1 MGMRFGK
8 HLLAALAFCLF
19 TAVSLTAQETGTV
32 SGRLTDVETGQP
44 VVAVTVQVVSATGRV
59 VASGV
64 TDPEGNFRIANV
76 PVGTYALV
84 LTHVGYQ
91 TLRLPDIRVV
101 AGETTMAGGSLTSSA
116 FLLNPVVVSASKRQE
131 KAIEAPASVSVIS
144 KEEIEQR
151 PAVTPID
158 HIRTVPGV
166 DVITSGVQSTNVVV
180 RGFNNIFSG
189 ALHTLTDYRIAGV
202 PSLRVNFMHF
212 IPQNN
217 DDIDRMEV
225 VLGPGSALYGPNT
238 ANGVLHI
245 LTKSPLTDD
254 PGTSLTVAGGMHAG
268 SPLPPAP
275 LTLINIPAEPSTGL
289 FQATFRTSH
298 RLGDKFGFKVSG
310 QYLQADEFLYR
321 DKVEDST
328 KINLP
333 TDPTALQAS
342 PLFAPSMSLAERQL
356 RAARIANRDFDIKR
370 WSGDARADW
379 RVSDNFTA
387 VLSGGITND
396 NSIELTG
403 IGAGQAVDWKYSY
416 VQARANYRNWFAQT
430 YMNMSDA
437 GETFLLRNGAPIT
450 DKSKVWVGQLQHQ
463 ASIGTWQTFTYG
475 GDYVRTMPETE
486 GTINGLNEDDD
497 EYDEL
502 GAYLQSQ
509 TAVHRMLD
517 VVLAGRYDKHSALPD
532 PVWSPR
538 AGLVFKPTDSHTLR
552 ATYNRAFSTP
562 TSLNLFLDIDAG
574 GLGPLGPL
582 GFRAHAQA
590 PGRNGINL
598 HAADGSLQ
606 IRTPFAGNPADQAA
620 NRQLRPISLAGI
632 YTLQVEAIRR
642 ASALVAS
649 QPALVQA
656 LLAFRADPTF
666 NTALSL
672 ILLDPLTTKAVPFS
686 NTAVSDV
693 SGIEE
698 STTSTFEVGYKGIL
712 GDRLLLAA
720 DVWFSKH
727 KNFTSPLIAATPLV
741 QVNPQQ
747 LVPFLVTRLTPVVGP
762 ANAQAI
768 AQGMARLP
776 GGVISSEAANTIG
789 ADMIVTYRNFGE
801 VDLSGID
808 VAATALLG
816 EYLQLGVTGSLTSD
830 DFFRLPLGQAQ
841 RDTQLV
847 ALNAPKKKASANL
860 AYRNVARGLN
870 GEVRVRWTDEFPA
883 NSAGYVGLN
892 CVDSTLQGDCVP
904 SYTLV
909 DVSAGYRLPFRG
921 ASLQLSVTNLFD
933 EDYQS
938 FIGVP
943 PVKRMGIL
951 RLRYDF

>member
-8 HLLAALAFCLF
+8 HLFAALAFCLF
-19 TAVSLTAQETGTV
+19 TAVSLAAQEAGTV
-32 SGRLTDVETGQP
+32 SGRLTDVETGLP
-44 VVAVTVQVVSATGRV
+44 VVAVTVQVVSASGRV
-59 VASGV
+59 IASGV
-64 TDPEGNFRIANV
+64 TDAEGNFRIANV

-101 AGETTMAGGSLTSSA
+101 AGETTMAGGSMTSSA

-131 KAIEAPASVSVIS
+131 KAIDAPASVSVVS

-180 RGFNNIFSG
+180 RGFNNVFSG
-189 ALHTLTDYRIAGV
+189 KLHALTDYRIAGV
-202 PSLRVNFMHF
+202 PSLRVNFLHF

-217 DDIDRMEV
+217 DDIDRIEV

-245 LTKSPLTDD
+245 LTKSPLLDE
-254 PGTSLTVAGGMHAG
+254 PSTSLSLAGGMHSGA
-268 SPLPPAP
+268 PLPPG
-275 LTLINIPAEPSTGL
+275 TRINVPAEPEQGL
-289 FQATFRTSH
+289 FQATLRTSQ
-298 RLGDKFGFKVSG
+298 RLSEKFGFKVSG
-310 QYLQADEFLYR
+310 QYLKADEFLYR
-321 DKVEDST
+321 DTVEDNT
-328 KINLP
+328 KLNLP

-342 PLFAPSMSLAERQL
+342 PLFAPGMPLAERQL
-356 RAARIANRDFDIKR
+356 RAARIANRDFDIER
-370 WSGDARADW
+370 WSGDVRADW
-379 RVSDNFTA
+379 RASDNFTA

-416 VQARANYRNWFAQT
+416 VQARANFRNWFVQT
-430 YMNMSDA
+430 YLNMSDA
-437 GETFLLRNGAPIT
+437 GDTFLLRNGAPIT
-450 DKSKVWVGQLQHQ
+450 DKSKVWAGQLQHQ

-486 GTINGLNEDDD
+486 GTINGANEDDD

-509 TAVHRMLD
+509 TALHRMLD
-517 VVLAGRYDKHSALPD
+517 LVLAGRYDKHSALPD

-538 AGLVFKPTDSHTLR
+538 AGLVFKPAENHTLR

-562 TSLNLFLDIDAG
+562 TSLDLFLDIDAG
-574 GLGPLGPL
+574 GLGALGPL

-590 PGRNGINL
+590 PGRRGINL
-598 HAADGSLQ
+598 HATDGSLQ
-606 IRTPFAGNPADQAA
+606 IRTPFAGNPADPVA
-620 NRQLRPISLAGI
+620 NRTLRPISLAGI

-642 ASALVAS
+642 ASALVA
-649 QPALVQA
+649 QNPALVQA

-666 NTALSL
+666 NSALSL
-672 ILLDPLTTKAVPFS
+672 ILLDPLTTKALPFS
-686 NTAVSDV
+686 NNAVSDV
-693 SGIEE
+693 AGIEE

-747 LVPFLVTRLTPVVGP
+747 LVPFLVTRLTPVVGA

-776 GGVISSEAANTIG
+776 GGVISSEQANTIG

-816 EYLQLGVTGSLTSD
+816 EFFQLGVTGSLVSD
-830 DFFRLPLGQAQ
+830 DFFRLPIGEAQ

-892 CVDSTLQGDCVP
+892 CVDSTLQGDCVQ
-904 SYTLV
+904 SYTLM
-909 DVSAGYRLPFRG
+909 DLSAGYRLPFGG
-921 ASLQLSVTNLFD
+921 ASLQLAITNLFD
-933 EDYQS
+933 EEYQS
-938 FIGVP
+938 FIGTP
-943 PVKRMGIL
+943 PIKRMAIL